1 MKELSGTKHRAVDLD
16 PLKCNDD
23 QQSKEPKKEDLWLLV
38 YVTSVSVFWHSS
50 WIDFVLE
57 WKMRKRRHGE
67 QGSLIRQHCTISNL
81 ITKYVTYRWLLF
93 VVADFFQFLNP
104 PFWMSGGAGAVSGS
118 TKHTSLVFQP
128 NLFSFSTDR
137 YPQLLSSSQ
146 LSSPHQ
152 QAPLCCFIATRL
164 SVPPSQTV
172 FNISR

>member
-1 MKELSGTKHRAVDLD
+1 MQRRSTIKRT
-16 PLKCNDD
+16 
-23 QQSKEPKKEDLWLLV
+23 PKKKQWLLV
-38 YVTSVSVFWHSS
+38 YVTSVSVFWHC

-57 WKMRKRRHGE
+57 WKMRKTNHGE

-81 ITKYVTYRWLLF
+81 ITKYVTQPWLLF
-93 VVADFFQFLNP
+93 VVADLIISKSSFLNV
-104 PFWMSGGAGAVSGS
+104 WACGAGAVCGS

-172 FNISR
+172 FNISC